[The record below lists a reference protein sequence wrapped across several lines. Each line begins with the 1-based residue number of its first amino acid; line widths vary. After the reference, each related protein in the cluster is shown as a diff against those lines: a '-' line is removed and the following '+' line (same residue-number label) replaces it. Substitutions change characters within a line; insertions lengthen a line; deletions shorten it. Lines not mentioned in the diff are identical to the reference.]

1 MPRIS
6 SQDTT
11 VSPMPCCP
19 SAMQGDP
26 PPLTPPLELTCRPGQ
41 TWADLGR
48 PSSHARWR
56 SWFWGS
62 IGTALLEFLQLT
74 PFRHACRRQQLLIT
88 NQSLPI
94 LQLDTRGMKASR
106 SKDSAVHEAAESTTD
121 WRGKASA
128 CAVSLEAPSALGCT
142 VGFWNESYFYC
153 QRSP

>member
-1 MPRIS
+1 MSLASKPSILCRQS
-6 SQDTT
+6 SIRGGY
-11 VSPMPCCP
+11 CAP
-19 SAMQGDP
+19 SALWSFRITNSAP
-26 PPLTPPLELTCRPGQ
+26 I
-41 TWADLGR
+41 
-48 PSSHARWR
+48 ARWR

-74 PFRHACRRQQLLIT
+74 PFHHACRRQQLLIT

-94 LQLDTRGMKASR
+94 LQLETRGMKASR